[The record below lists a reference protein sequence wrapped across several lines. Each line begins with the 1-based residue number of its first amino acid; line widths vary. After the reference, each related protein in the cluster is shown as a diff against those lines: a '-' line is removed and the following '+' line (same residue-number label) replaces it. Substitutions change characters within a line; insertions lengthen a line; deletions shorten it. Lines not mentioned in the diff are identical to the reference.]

1 VVADREGGRR
11 KRGGPRQRKDP
22 LWAKLLLVLGSLLLV
37 ASGGGLIGGKLL
49 LDHYSD
55 EITHD
60 GGLGQAA
67 AEGNTIDG
75 PINLLLVGVDE
86 RAGNAAMGSRADS
99 IIVAHIPASHD
110 TVYLTSIPRDTRVR
124 IPAFPKTRYT
134 GGTAKINAA
143 FQAGSDNGGG
153 RDGGLELLAE
163 TVSDLAG
170 GLKFNGAAIVNFQGF
185 KGLVD
190 AMGGVH
196 MCVDEK
202 VTSIHTGWNTKTGK
216 EGPPYNF
223 VNDLPTTLRPNMRAQ
238 VYEVGCYDMA
248 SWEALDYVRQ
258 RDKLANNDGDYGR
271 QRHQQQFIKAM
282 LKKATSAGVI
292 ANPLKVTEMLNK
304 MGDAV
309 SFYNNNIPLTDWI
322 FTLKGIKPDQMV
334 TLKVNNGDYHSET
347 IGGQSFEILDD
358 NAKALLAA
366 IVADQVGQFVADHPE
381 MVNNNAEQAAV
392 APTATKSPSVRPS
405 TR

>member
-1 VVADREGGRR
+1 MVAKNR
-11 KRGGPRQRKDP
+11 RKDP
-22 LWAKLLLVLGSLLLV
+22 LWAKLLLWLGALLLV

-55 EITHD
+55 EITHE
-60 GGLGQAA
+60 GGLGEAA
-67 AEGNTIDG
+67 AAGNTIDG

-86 RAGNAAMGSRADS
+86 RVGNTEMGVRADS
-99 IIVAHIPASHD
+99 IIIAHVPASHD
-110 TVYLTSIPRDTRVR
+110 GVYLTSIPRDTKVR
-124 IPAFPKTRYT
+124 IPANPKTKFG
-134 GGTAKINAA
+134 GGTDKINAA
-143 FQAGSDNGGG
+143 FQAGHQNGGG
-153 RDGGLELLAE
+153 RAGGLELLAE
-163 TVSDLAG
+163 TVSTLAG
-170 GLKFNGAAIVNFQGF
+170 GLKFNGAAIVNFDGF

-196 MCVDEK
+196 MCVDER

-216 EGPPYNF
+216 EGVPFNF
-223 VNDLPTTLRPNMRAQ
+223 VNDLPTTLKPNMRPQ
-238 VYEVGCYDMA
+238 IYEVGCYDMA
-248 SWEALDYVRQ
+248 AWEALDYVRQ

-292 ANPLKVTEMLNK
+292 TNPIRVTEMLNRV
-304 MGDAV
+304 GDAV

-347 IGGQSFEILDD
+347 IDGKSYEILDD
-358 NAKALLAA
+358 TAKELLAA
-366 IVADQVGQFVADHPE
+366 IVRDEVGPFVDAHPE

-392 APTATKSPSVRPS
+392 APGATPGASTSKSPSVKAS

>member
-1 VVADREGGRR
+1 MA
-11 KRGGPRQRKDP
+11 KKKRKDP
-22 LWAKLLLVLGSLLLV
+22 LWAKLLLVLGALLLV

-55 EITHD
+55 QITHE

-67 AEGNTIDG
+67 AQGNTIDG

-86 RAGNAAMGSRADS
+86 RAGNAEMGVRADS
-99 IIVAHIPASHD
+99 IIIAHIPASHD
-110 TVYLTSIPRDTRVR
+110 AVYLTSIPRDTRVK
-124 IPAFPKTRYT
+124 IPAFPKTKYT
-134 GGTAKINAA
+134 GGTGKINAA

-163 TVSDLAG
+163 TVKELAG
-170 GLKFNGAAIVNFQGF
+170 GSLRFNGAAIVNFDGF

-196 MCVDEK
+196 MCVDER

-216 EGPPYNF
+216 EGVPYNF
-223 VNDLPTTLRPNMRAQ
+223 VNDLPTTLKPNMRPQ
-238 VYEVGCYDMA
+238 IYEVGCYDMA
-248 SWEALDYVRQ
+248 AWEALDYVRQ

-282 LKKATSAGVI
+282 LKKATSSGVI
-292 ANPLKVTEMLNK
+292 FNPIKITEMLNR

-309 SFYNNNIPLTDWI
+309 SFYNNKIVLTDWI

-334 TLKVNNGDYHSET
+334 TLKVNNGDFHSET
-347 IGGQSFEILDD
+347 IGGQSYEILDD
-358 NAKALLAA
+358 NAKALLTA
-366 IVADQVGQFVADHPE
+366 IVRDEVGPFLADHPE
-381 MVNNNAEQAAV
+381 MINNNAEQPAV
-392 APTATKSPSVRPS
+392 APGATPAKSPSGRPS